1 MTSFT
6 QVITTEE
13 SSLTT
18 VKSPAMPF
26 APVEYQREY
35 QDTVNNILRQYF
47 NQIDTL
53 ISQLRLGNLNTLALP
68 YGSFADTTDQPIA
81 TINTATV
88 MTFNTTDFAN
98 GVSVVTSGGKASRIT
113 AVTAGIYNF
122 QWSGQFQNT
131 DTQIHDASIWVR
143 KNGTDVVGSTGLIS
157 IPNRHGGVDGQGIY
171 GWNFFFSLNAND
183 YIELWWS
190 ATDAA
195 ISIQAYPAVSAQP
208 NPAAKPSTSSLVAT
222 MAFVSALP

>member
-1 MTSFT
+1 MTAFT
-6 QVITTEE
+6 QVVTTETT
-13 SSLTT
+13 SLTT
-18 VKSPAMPF
+18 VKSPALPF
-26 APVEYQREY
+26 APVQYDRGY
-35 QDTVNNILRQYF
+35 HDTLNNILRQYF
-47 NQIDTL
+47 NTIDALT
-53 ISQLRLGNLNTLALP
+53 SQLRVGLLNTLALP
-68 YGSFADTTDQPIA
+68 YGSFADTTDQTTTA
-81 TINTATV
+81 NTATV

-98 GVSVVTSGGKASRIT
+98 GISIVTSGGKASRIT
-113 AVTAGIYNF
+113 AITAGIYNF
-122 QWSGQFQNT
+122 QWSGQFVNT

-190 ATDAA
+190 TDNAA
-195 ISIQAYPAVSAQP
+195 VSIQAYPVGTTP
-208 NPAAKPSTSSLVAT
+208 TRPSTSSLVAT

>member
-1 MTSFT
+1 MTAFT
-6 QVITTEE
+6 QVVTTEE

-18 VKSPAMPF
+18 VKSPALPF
-26 APVEYQREY
+26 APIDYRRDY
-35 QDTVNNILRQYF
+35 QDALNNILRQYF
-47 NQIDTL
+47 SQIDTL
-53 ISQLRLGNLNTLALP
+53 TSQLRVGLLNTLALP
-68 YGSFADTTDQPIA
+68 YGSFADTTDQTTTA
-81 TINTATV
+81 NTATV

-98 GVSVVTSGGKASRIT
+98 GISIVTSGGKASRIT
-113 AVTAGIYNF
+113 AITAGIYNF
-122 QWSGQFQNT
+122 QWSGQFINT

-157 IPNRHGGVDGQGIY
+157 IPNKHGGVDGQGIY

-190 ATDAA
+190 TTDAA
-195 ISIQAYPAVSAQP
+195 VSIQAYPVGTTP
-208 NPAAKPSTSSLVAT
+208 TRPSTSSLVAT